1 MLTQFNQ
8 FIRSYQW
15 HEVLLELAVIW
26 IGVYLV
32 FRFLR
37 GTRGAGVIKG
47 FTLLLVVVTV
57 LVWLLGDAFSRLN
70 FIYERFFQLLAILL
84 IVVFQPELRQA
95 MIRLGD
101 TRWFRTSREDTD
113 RVVEAVSN
121 AVQFLSKS
129 QFGALIAIERN
140 VKLGGLIEGGQ
151 ELDAKLSARLL
162 QSIFWPNSPLHDLGV
177 VIRGERI
184 LAAGVQFP
192 LVEEGTLPQ
201 HFGSRHR
208 AAAGLSMETDC
219 LVVIVSEET
228 GAISMAERGKIEY
241 DLPRDQF
248 EGLLSERLES
258 SPTLLDFSGEPA
270 EAVAPEKGD
279 EPAPD
284 ADAPEAESHQKGSG
298 GKADPDGSDPTAA
311 ASKPDSPRKTSEK
324 AVTSSS
330 DPS

>member
-1 MLTQFNQ
+1 MWMQLNQ

-15 HEVLLELAVIW
+15 HEVLLEMAVIW

-37 GTRGAGVIKG
+37 GTRGAGIIKG
-47 FTLLLVVVTV
+47 FALLLVIVTV
-57 LVWLLGDAFSRLN
+57 LVWLLGDAFSRLEH
-70 FIYERFFQLLAILL
+70 IYERFFALLAILL

-101 TRWFRTSREDTD
+101 ARWFRTSREDTD
-113 RVVEAVSN
+113 RVVKDVSN

-140 VKLGGLIEGGQ
+140 IKLGGLIEGGQ
-151 ELDAKLSARLL
+151 ELDAHLSARLL

-219 LVVIVSEET
+219 IVVIVSEET
-228 GAISMAERGKIEY
+228 GAISLAERGKIDY
-241 DLPRDQF
+241 DLPREDF
-248 EGLLSERLES
+248 PRLLGERLENPS
-258 SPTLLDFSGEPA
+258 TLLDFSGQPATTVDGAEDRREEEEPA
-270 EAVAPEKGD
+270 DDSE
-279 EPAPD
+279 
-284 ADAPEAESHQKGSG
+284 QK
-298 GKADPDGSDPTAA
+298 AA
-311 ASKPDSPRKTSEK
+311 KDSKPEDDKDSTASSAGKKEST
-324 AVTSSS
+324 ASSS
-330 DPS
+330 TS